1 MKERGKDRAG
11 RRIVI
16 YPKPASLRILDVFA
30 KGDEGL

>member
-1 MKERGKDRAG
+1 MEERGKDWAG

-16 YPKPASLRILDVFA
+16 YLKPASLRILDVFA